1 MVESEEKSRIRKLKE
16 EAYDLAIMIGLHE
29 EAIRKL
35 QEKLDYLDRQIAGG
49 P

>member
-1 MVESEEKSRIRKLKE
+1 MIESEEKTKIRKLKE
-16 EAYDLAIMIGLHE
+16 EAYDLVIQIGLHE

-35 QEKLDYLDRQIAGG
+35 QEKLDYLNRQIAGA